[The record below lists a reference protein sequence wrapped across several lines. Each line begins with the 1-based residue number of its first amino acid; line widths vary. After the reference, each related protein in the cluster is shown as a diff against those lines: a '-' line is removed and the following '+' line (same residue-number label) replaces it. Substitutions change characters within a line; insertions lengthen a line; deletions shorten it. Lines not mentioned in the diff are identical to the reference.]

1 MKSTVSDSTNVSQP
15 AKFPTISKDSSA
27 TKIENLHPKVKMEA
41 DAKSQ
46 KIVENIKGEPKAL
59 LIPKENGVFEIQVT
73 CSCGEVHQI
82 QCETFLPTASPIPKQ

>member
-1 MKSTVSDSTNVSQP
+1 MKSTDSESTNTSQP
-15 AKFPTISKDSSA
+15 AKFPTIAKDINA
-27 TKIENLHPKVKMEA
+27 TKIESLHPKVKMES

-46 KIVENIKGEPKAL
+46 KIVEPIKGEAKAI

-82 QCETFLPTASPIPKQ
+82 QCETFLPPPSPLPK